1 MMFPKV
7 QLNFTVSY
15 IWQVDF
21 LWKGSRDHEIY
32 VIKLEAVQ
40 SLLGRGTFTGKIGN
54 IHRKWFSSVIVKKTF
69 DVRMN

>member
-40 SLLGRGTFTGKIGN
+40 SLLDRGTFTGKIGN
-54 IHRKWFSSVIVKKTF
+54 IHRKWFSSVIVKK
-69 DVRMN
+69 NI